1 MTGIHTVH
9 QIVPT
14 LSPGDAVGGHTLAVR
29 DALRQAGVRSEIF
42 SDDVAP
48 ALTDQAQPLDALP
61 APGTEGLAL
70 LYQCSIGNEVVER
83 LVARPEPLIVDY
95 HNLTPV
101 AQLLRWAPD
110 MAHLVGWGRG
120 QLGELAARS
129 VLGIGDSSFNCDELD
144 AAGFARTA
152 VVPILLDVEDL
163 RHPHPPRADRPGRRW
178 LFVGRI
184 VPNKAQH
191 DLVLALAWHRAV
203 HDPAAELR
211 LVGRDAAPA
220 YTGALRDLIH
230 QLDLDSAVH
239 LVGGVDD
246 DELAREYAEAD
257 VFVCLSDHEGF
268 CIPVLEAMANEVPV
282 VAFASSALPETV
294 GGGGLLL
301 PAKDPALV
309 AGAVHRLAT
318 DAALQAA
325 MVQRGTRAGR
335 HLRPRPHRTPPP
347 RRPPLRPGPPAD
359 LTNPKGATMRRRGAP
374 LVSSVA
380 VTPASARQ

>member
-1 MTGIHTVH
+1 MTPIRTVH

-29 DALRQAGVRSEIF
+29 DALRRAGVRSDIF

-48 ALTDQAQPLDALP
+48 ALASEAQSLDALP
-61 APGTEGLAL
+61 APGTPELAL
-70 LYQCSIGNEVVER
+70 LYQCSIGNEVVDR
-83 LVARPEPLIVDY
+83 LLARPEPLIVDY

-120 QLGELAARS
+120 QLGELAARA
-129 VLGIGDSSFNCDELD
+129 VLGIGDSAYNAAELD

-152 VVPILLDVEDL
+152 VVPILLDVDDL
-163 RHPHPPRADRPGRRW
+163 RHPHPARSGRPGRRW

-191 DLVLALAWHRAV
+191 DVVLALAWYRAV

-220 YTGALRDLIH
+220 YTSALRALIRE
-230 QLDLDSAVH
+230 LDLEDAVH
-239 LVGGVDD
+239 VVGGVDD
-246 DELAREYAEAD
+246 DALTSEYAEAD

-294 GGGGLLL
+294 GSGGLLL
-301 PAKDPALV
+301 PSKDPAVV

-318 DAALQAA
+318 DLRLQAA
-325 MVQRGTRAGR
+325 MVQRGTDRVATFDR
-335 HLRPRPHRTPPP
+335 VHTAPRLVAALREV
-347 RRPPLRPGPPAD
+347 LDLPA
-359 LTNPKGATMRRRGAP
+359 TT
-374 LVSSVA
+374 
-380 VTPASARQ
+380 